1 MSVAIESDLKEIFTK
16 FEQKLDRLEQ
26 KIDGVAKDVSE
37 LKVSVARTEAELRG
51 NIKVLNE
58 SVARTEA
65 QLKGDIKALD
75 EKLSGEIKTLG
86 EKTDGL
92 SKRLDST
99 EFINR
104 GIFVGLILTIL
115 GGFAKLFG
123 LVGNP

>member
-1 MSVAIESDLKEIFTK
+1 MSVTIESDLKEILVNFDK
-16 FEQKLDRLEQ
+16 KLDKLEQKLDN
-26 KIDGVAKDVSE
+26 VAKDVND
-37 LKVSVARTEAELRG
+37 LKVAVARTEVE
-51 NIKVLNE
+51 
-58 SVARTEA
+58 
-65 QLKGDIKALD
+65 LKGDIKALD
-75 EKLSGEIKTLG
+75 EKLSGGIKALG

-104 GIFVGLILTIL
+104 GIFVGLILAIL